1 MKNSHTFRDMYNK
14 MPIEVDYELYKR
26 VLDEMC
32 KVILEHIFNRSE
44 GFKMP
49 YGLGFIQICKYKPK
63 QISKRPRSGT
73 RGGPG

>member
-44 GFKMP
+44 GFKMILAIDY
-49 YGLGFIQICKYKPK
+49 YGNNIFEG
-63 QISKRPRSGT
+63 
-73 RGGPG
+73 